1 MSAHI
6 IKGDKLTIPLYHG
19 TTALFVNSIN
29 EFGLGGKDPLKS
41 YNALNLLQSLWCKAE
56 SQLANDSFWLSI
68 RERFQTIVEQN
79 QFKGVLNQQHGE
91 TYLTCNPEIAVKY
104 AVECPNG
111 GEFLTNLREFIQLL
125 ILKNVSGVK
134 EEINSHPLRQVLD
147 QYYDPYVLKV
157 ESLDINA
164 LATETGL
171 AMDKQIAKISHNM
184 SNSIISPLSFKL
196 KSEINPQDIEIKK
209 IGKWQTVEQQL
220 ALKVLNTK
228 YRRYVEIQR

>member
-1 MSAHI
+1 MSTHI
-6 IKGDKLTIPLYHG
+6 SKDDKLTIPLYHG
-19 TTALFVNSIN
+19 TTSLFIKSIN

-91 TYLTCNPEIAVKY
+91 TYLTYNPMIAVKY
-104 AVECPNG
+104 AVECRHG

-125 ILKNVSGVK
+125 ISKNVKGVK

-157 ESLDINA
+157 DSLDIND

-171 AMDKQIAKISHNM
+171 AMDEQISKISHYM
-184 SNSIISPLSFKL
+184 SNAIISPLSFKL
-196 KSEINPQDIEIKK
+196 KSVVKPQDIEVKK
-209 IGKWQTVEQQL
+209 IGEWQTVEQQL
-220 ALKVLNTK
+220 ALKILNTK
-228 YRRYVEIQR
+228 YSRYVEKLR